1 MFIYIVINILIEIY
15 YLYNIYSYNNIFIT
29 KNDECSI
36 VIIFTV
42 IIYIFNFKMICKTL
56 KYLSINYNLNILM
69 SL

>member
-1 MFIYIVINILIEIY
+1 MFICIVINILIEIY

-29 KNDECSI
+29 KNDEYSI